1 MFFIQIFNKI
11 DIQIGE
17 NWLTI
22 KGPKG
27 SLTKWKSP
35 DTLILKK
42 NNKLYL
48 LDKKNNSNKIFYQ
61 ILEIM
66 QGLKSGYTLR
76 LRLVGIG
83 YKILIE
89 ENLLTLRL
97 GFSHAVTY
105 KLPPNISIIQPKPKI
120 PLFILQGLEYDK
132 LTQIASE
139 IRGLKKPEPYKG
151 KGFSYENEIIRRKE
165 GKKNSI

>member
-1 MFFIQIFNKI
+1 MFFIQVYNKI
-11 DIQIGE
+11 DVQIGE

-35 DTLILKK
+35 STLLFKK
-42 NNKLYL
+42 NSKIYL
-48 LDKKNNSNKIFYQ
+48 LNNNKASDKVFYK
-61 ILEIM
+61 ILETM

-83 YKILIE
+83 YKVLIE
-89 ENLLTLRL
+89 KNVLTLRL
-97 GFSHAVTY
+97 GFSHTVTY
-105 KLPPNISIIQPKPKI
+105 QLPENISVIQPKPKL

-132 LTQIASE
+132 LTQVAAE

-165 GKKNSI
+165 GKKNAI